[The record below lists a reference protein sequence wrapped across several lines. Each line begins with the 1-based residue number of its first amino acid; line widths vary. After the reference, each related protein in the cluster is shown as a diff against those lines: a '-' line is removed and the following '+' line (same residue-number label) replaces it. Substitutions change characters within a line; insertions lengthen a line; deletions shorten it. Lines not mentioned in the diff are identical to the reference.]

1 MPIYEYVC
9 SKCQNKFELMRPISK
24 SSEPA
29 DCPSCNGKATR
40 VMSRFMCITTNE
52 YGDPERLSGA
62 GPTGPGPAGC
72 AGCMSNSCDTCGS

>member
-9 SKCQNKFELMRPISK
+9 SKCNNRFELMRPISK

-29 DCPSCNGKATR
+29 DCPTCNKKAER

-62 GPTGPGPAGC
+62 GPSGPGPTGC
-72 AGCMSNSCDTCGS
+72 AGCMSSSCDSCGS